1 MRSKRKAAEAAVAGA
16 GAGAGG
22 ATLRVDKWLWQARFY
37 KTRAL
42 ATAAVGAGRV
52 AVNGERVKASRTVKA
67 GDRIAVSGGGRTVEV
82 DVLGVPNRRGPA
94 AEARLAYTETA
105 KSIARGLVHASNQR
119 LGAIAVPRPDGKP
132 DKKARRQLLALDRRQ
147 RDGGGGEDEFA
158 WLWDVNESGAADGD
172 AP

>member
-1 MRSKRKAAEAAVAGA
+1 MTGKRKAAEAA

-22 ATLRVDKWLWQARFY
+22 ATLRIDKWLWHARFY

-52 AVNGERVKASRTVKA
+52 AINGERVKASRTVRA

-94 AEARLAYTETA
+94 AEARLAYAETA
-105 KSIARGLVHASNQR
+105 DSLARGLVHASNQR
-119 LGAIAVPRPDGKP
+119 LGAFAVPRPDGKP

-147 RDGGGGEDEFA
+147 SDGGGAEDEFA
-158 WLWDVNESGAADGD
+158 WLWGEDDAGAADGD
-172 AP
+172 AS